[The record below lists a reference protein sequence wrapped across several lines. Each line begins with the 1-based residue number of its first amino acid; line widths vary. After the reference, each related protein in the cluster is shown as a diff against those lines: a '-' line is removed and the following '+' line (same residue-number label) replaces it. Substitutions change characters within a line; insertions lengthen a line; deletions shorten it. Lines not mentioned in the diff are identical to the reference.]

1 MMNAES
7 PHNIEFE
14 EGLRQEMEQINFE
27 LEVELEYDAE
37 DHLKEKNE
45 LTSRIQNYF
54 SLN

>member
-27 LEVELEYDAE
+27 LEVELENDAE